1 MGRRFSDAAESHV
14 KVSVSSNLKL
24 SPSLWFSLEREAPRG
39 CLDWTFAIS
48 SSSVTLFLLW
58 FECCSSEIRVVTSV
72 PLWLIMK
79 WVLLCPQGW
88 IKMEVFS
95 LELFHHGKAQQPD
108 PLEDTETRLRE
119 MTFPRHL
126 VPWFGAKQRTKSMLF
141 VSFSICDIL
150 LEQQKQLGQFLPY
163 SSVILERQITE
174 TSWSWKTTIWLH
186 PLWMEPLSKCLSFYV
201 MAWDSL
207 ETLTSLIILLPTIQ
221 DCYTPTLV
229 PCLPT
234 PKSTSRLHWDSLQF

>member
-1 MGRRFSDAAESHV
+1 MYLSLMGRRFSDAAESHV

-24 SPSLWFSLEREAPRG
+24 SPSLWLSLEPEAPRG

-48 SSSVTLFLLW
+48 SSSVTLFLLR

-163 SSVILERQITE
+163 SSVILERQQKRAEAGKLQSDFIP
-174 TSWSWKTTIWLH
+174 SGWSHSPNACPFMWWRGT
-186 PLWMEPLSKCLSFYV
+186 
-201 MAWDSL
+201 
-207 ETLTSLIILLPTIQ
+207 
-221 DCYTPTLV
+221 
-229 PCLPT
+229 
-234 PKSTSRLHWDSLQF
+234 HWRPWPV